1 MLAASATPE
10 NLGEMQVLGPFPGP
24 TGNLRVGPAAASQ
37 APPTPTGAQ
46 LWCQAQQS
54 PGEHQTIWNYL
65 QSRTLALLQ
74 VQSVPRRHLVIMA
87 FLIVTTQGK
96 GKGATGFSGL
106 RPRTLLHILQCTGQ
120 TMAQNSV
127 AQTVN
132 STEAEKPCSGPV
144 TSGLFIL
151 SDMIT
156 VPRLQSL
163 KSSLV
168 KDRV

>member
-1 MLAASATPE
+1 
-10 NLGEMQVLGPFPGP
+10 MQILGPFPWP
-24 TGNLRVGPAAASQ
+24 TGNLRVGPAAVSQ
-37 APPTPTGAQ
+37 ALPRPAWAQ
-46 LWCQAQQS
+46 PWHQAQQS
-54 PGEHQTIWNYL
+54 PREHLTIWNHL
-65 QSRTLALLQ
+65 HTRTLALLQ
-74 VQSVPRRHLVIMA
+74 VQSVPRRHLIIMA

-96 GKGATGFSGL
+96 GKGAPGFSGL

-120 TMAQNSV
+120 TTAQNSV

-151 SDMIT
+151 LDMIIA
-156 VPRLQSL
+156 PRLQSL

-168 KDRV
+168 KDTYLSTCG